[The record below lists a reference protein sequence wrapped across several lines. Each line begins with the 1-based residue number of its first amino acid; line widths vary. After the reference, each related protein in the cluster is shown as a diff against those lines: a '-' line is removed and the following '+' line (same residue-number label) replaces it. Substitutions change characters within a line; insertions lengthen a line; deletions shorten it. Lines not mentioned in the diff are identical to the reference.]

1 MSENIFLV
9 LHHFLKNCFVA
20 LFCMTITDVD
30 ECSQHHRGINCQ
42 HTCINTPGS
51 YVCSC
56 RLGYHLAA
64 NQRSCIGRLYRV
76 PISLFGFGN
85 LHSFTSCYSICNHHH
100 SAFPSFNVS
109 VGSSKRSNT
118 KIDSAHKRAFRILDN
133 DYNTS
138 IESLLRHNNSRTIYI
153 KIYKSG

>member
-1 MSENIFLV
+1 MQ
-9 LHHFLKNCFVA
+9 CP
-20 LFCMTITDVD
+20 
-30 ECSQHHRGINCQ
+30 SQHHRGINCQ

-64 NQRSCIGRLYRV
+64 NQRSCIGRLHRAL
-76 PISLFGFGN
+76 ISLFVFGN

-100 SAFPSFNVS
+100 SALPSFDVPVS
-109 VGSSKRSNT
+109 SSKSSNT
-118 KIDSAHKRAFRILDN
+118 KIDSAHKRALRILDN

-138 IESLLRHNNSRTIYI
+138 FELLLRHNNSCTIYI
-153 KIYKSG
+153 KNLQNV